1 MSQTTTKSFAT
12 CSNGLYEPM
21 TEMTAEWF
29 DGTTKCASTSE
40 LINAYRAT
48 KSAKK
53 KSQLPVCC
61 FQASFGLSINKV
73 GVEGTWRES
82 TASHLTGLAVID
94 LDHVEN
100 PLEIVDRIL
109 GREDFSEL
117 GILLIYITPSGQ
129 GIKIVF
135 IARPEWGNL
144 MDNQYEMAQLLGVLA
159 VVDSGCKDA
168 ARASFV
174 PKFDDVKFLDES
186 LFTYSNP
193 AYDEQYGDLYRKKPA
208 KSGPTQKKW
217 KDYEKE
223 LRAKKKAE
231 KAAKKSKAVAESKI
245 GPSTELKSQPVDDS
259 KSTSVAE
266 RNSAPVNEGNS
277 SPVESSELIYHGVPY
292 SKIATALVNEFGE
305 PQTGDRHKTMMQMG
319 NMLSVICDNNPQ
331 LLTTIMQGLPFVQSL
346 INERGLQEV
355 ERAMSYITENST
367 YIYPSKELKKAMK
380 TAGVK
385 EPERGSNDD
394 LAQLPLAEWAD
405 KIEALMPYYPCLREI
420 CVGLPR
426 EVWPAALFVGA
437 AFFGTL
443 MTRCTYRYWYKPNEK
458 KRLNYCV
465 LVIGDPASGK
475 SFAVRL
481 DKIILAPIK
490 NQSSKASDAVNK
502 YKRETMARST
512 STKAQDQDALQKPT
526 EIDRYMIP
534 RTANGV
540 FIENMVN
547 AKEIVN
553 GEEMNL
559 HMVTFDSEL
568 TNSTKM
574 QKGGSWI
581 DKSAMELK
589 AFHNEEDGQ
598 KYANEKSYSGFFN
611 VYWNYVYTGTPD
623 SLTEKVNARTFGS
636 GLATRLA
643 TIPMPEPT
651 FDLESLMVQADDCTE
666 ADITIS
672 EWADKLNSRYGEL
685 PLDKLSKC
693 TYDWTANRMKIAEFN
708 NKDKADLMLIK
719 RVGYYG
725 MNIPAPFIDMR
736 HWDEREQNGTYEVD
750 DIDVSFCQLIL
761 DIQYRCQHHFYG
773 GLAYNYY
780 DNQARDK
787 AANYTCHTSRFAQC
801 FKLLP
806 EKFSRQQFADTFEI
820 ANADSCG
827 KQIDGLI
834 KEGAIIRLKRD
845 SYEKKVVNL

>member
-1 MSQTTTKSFAT
+1 MNTNKNFAT

-29 DGTTKCASTSE
+29 DGTTKCARTSE
-40 LINAYRAT
+40 LINAYRDT
-48 KSAKK
+48 KKASK

-100 PLEIVDRIL
+100 PLEIVDCIL

-193 AYDEQYGDLYRKKPA
+193 AYDEQYGHLYRKKPA

-231 KAAKKSKAVAESKI
+231 KAAKESKAVDAILDRFYGKSQPATEAND
-245 GPSTELKSQPVDDS
+245 ELKSQPI
-259 KSTSVAE
+259 
-266 RNSAPVNEGNS
+266 NEGNS
-277 SPVESSELIYHGVPY
+277 SPVESTEPAYHGVPY
-292 SKIATALVNEFGE
+292 SKIATALTNELGE

-319 NMLSVICDNNPQ
+319 NMLSVICDNDPK
-331 LLTTIMQGLPFVQSL
+331 LLCTIMKGLPFVQQL
-346 INERGLQEV
+346 IEERGLEEV
-355 ERAMSYITENST
+355 ERAMNYITQNST
-367 YIYPSKELKKAMK
+367 YIYPSKELKQAMK

-385 EPERGSNDD
+385 EPEKGSNDD
-394 LAQLPLAEWAD
+394 LANVPLAEWAD
-405 KIEALMPYYPCLREI
+405 EIEALMPYYPCLREI
-420 CVGLPR
+420 CQGVPR
-426 EVWPAALFVGA
+426 QVWPAALFVGA

-443 MTRCTYRYWYKPNEK
+443 MTRCYYHYWFKKNEK
-458 KRLNYCV
+458 TRLNYSIY
-465 LVIGDPASGK
+465 VIGAPGSGK

-481 DKIILAPIK
+481 DKLILAPIK
-490 NQSSKASDAVNK
+490 QQSKEASEAINKYKQEAQERGTSSKAQ
-502 YKRETMARST
+502 E
-512 STKAQDQDALQKPT
+512 QDALKKPT
-526 EIDRYMIP
+526 QINRYMPP
-534 RTANGV
+534 RTSNGV
-540 FIENMVN
+540 FIESMVN
-547 AKEIVN
+547 AKENVN

-574 QKGGSWI
+574 QKGGGWI
-581 DKSAMELK
+581 DKTAMELK

-598 KYANEKSYSGFFN
+598 NYANEKSYNGIFQ

-623 SLTEKVNARTFGS
+623 SLKEKVNARTFGS

-643 TIPMPEPT
+643 TIPMPKPS
-651 FDLESLMVQADDCTE
+651 FKLMDLGSAEDLDKADM
-666 ADITIS
+666 IIS
-672 EWADKLNSRYGEL
+672 EWANKLNTRYGEL
-685 PLDKLSKC
+685 PLQKLSEC
-693 TYDWTANRMKIAEFN
+693 TKEWYEHRAEIAEFN
-708 NKDKADLMLIK
+708 NEDYADLMLIQ

-750 DIDVSFCQLIL
+750 DIDQRFCRLIL
-761 DIQYRCQHHFYG
+761 DIQYHCQHHFYG
-773 GLAYNYY
+773 TLAYNYY
-780 DNQARDK
+780 DNQARDE
-787 AANYTCHTSRFAQC
+787 AAYATNHTTRFAQC
-801 FKLLP
+801 FKMLP
-806 EKFSRQQFADTFEI
+806 ETFSKQEFAKTFEL
-820 ANADSCG
+820 ANADSSS
-827 KQIDGLI
+827 KQITTLI
-834 KEGAIIRLKRD
+834 NEKAIERVKRD
-845 SYEKKVVNL
+845 CYKKLVANL

>member
-1 MSQTTTKSFAT
+1 MLQSISKNYAT

-21 TEMTAEWF
+21 TTMTAEWF

-40 LINAYRAT
+40 LINAYRNT

-61 FQASFGLSINKV
+61 FQACFGLSINKK
-73 GVEGTWRES
+73 GVEGIWRES

-94 LDHVEN
+94 LDHVDN

-135 IARPEWGNL
+135 IARPEWGCL

-174 PKFDDVKFLDES
+174 PKYDDVKFLDES

-208 KSGPTQKKW
+208 KSGPTQQKW

-231 KAAKKSKAVAESKI
+231 KAAKESKAVDAL
-245 GPSTELKSQPVDDS
+245 P
-259 KSTSVAE
+259 VAE
-266 RNSAPVNEGNS
+266 RNSAPAES
-277 SPVESSELIYHGVPY
+277 TEPVYHGVPY
-292 SKIATALVNEFGE
+292 SKIATALTSELGE

-331 LLTTIMQGLPFVQSL
+331 LLSTIMQGLPYVQSL
-346 INERGLQEV
+346 IEERGLQEV
-355 ERAMSYITENST
+355 ERAMTYITENST
-367 YIYPSKELKKAMK
+367 YIYPSAELKRALKV
-380 TAGVK
+380 AGVK
-385 EPERGSNDD
+385 EPEKGSNES

-443 MTRCTYRYWYKPNEK
+443 MTRCTYRYWFKPNEK

-465 LVIGDPASGK
+465 LIIGDPASGK

-481 DKIILAPIK
+481 DRLILAPIK

-512 STKAQDQDALQKPT
+512 STKAQEQDALQKPT

-581 DKSAMELK
+581 DKTAMELK

-685 PLDKLSKC
+685 PLDKLSQC

-736 HWDEREQNGTYEVD
+736 HWEEREQNGTYEVD
-750 DIDVSFCQLIL
+750 DIDVSFCQLVL

-787 AANYTCHTSRFAQC
+787 TANYTCHTSRFGQW
-801 FKLLP
+801 FKLVP
-806 EKFSRQQFADTFEI
+806 EKFSRKQFAKTFDI
-820 ANADSCG
+820 ANPDSCG
-827 KQIDGLI
+827 KQIEGLI
-834 KEGAIIRLKRD
+834 KEGAIKRLKRD

>member
-40 LINAYRAT
+40 LINAYRNT

-61 FQASFGLSINKV
+61 FQACFGLSINKK
-73 GVEGTWRES
+73 GVEDIWRES

-94 LDHVEN
+94 LDHVDN

-135 IARPEWGNL
+135 IARPEWGCL

-208 KSGPTQKKW
+208 KSGPTQQKW

-231 KAAKKSKAVAESKI
+231 KAAKESKAVDAL
-245 GPSTELKSQPVDDS
+245 P
-259 KSTSVAE
+259 VAE
-266 RNSAPVNEGNS
+266 RNSAPA
-277 SPVESSELIYHGVPY
+277 ESTEPIYHGVPY
-292 SKIATALVNEFGE
+292 SKIATALTSELGE

-331 LLTTIMQGLPFVQSL
+331 LLSTIMQGLPYVQSL
-346 INERGLQEV
+346 IEERGLQEV
-355 ERAMSYITENST
+355 ERAMTYITENST
-367 YIYPSKELKKAMK
+367 YIYPSAELKRALKV
-380 TAGVK
+380 AGVK
-385 EPERGSNDD
+385 EPEKGSNES

-443 MTRCTYRYWYKPNEK
+443 MTRCTYRYWFKPNEK

-465 LVIGDPASGK
+465 LIIGDPASGK

-481 DKIILAPIK
+481 DRLILAPIK

-512 STKAQDQDALQKPT
+512 STKAQEQDALQKPT

-581 DKSAMELK
+581 DKTAMELK

-750 DIDVSFCQLIL
+750 DIDLRFCRLIL
-761 DIQYRCQHHFYG
+761 DIQYRCQHHFFG
-773 GLAYNYY
+773 ALAYNYH
-780 DNQARDK
+780 DNQKRDE
-787 AANYTCHTSRFAQC
+787 AAYATNHTTRFAQC
-801 FKLLP
+801 FKMLP
-806 EKFSRQQFADTFEI
+806 ETFSKQEFAKTFDL
-820 ANADSCG
+820 ANADSSS
-827 KQIDGLI
+827 KQITTLI
-834 KEGAIIRLKRD
+834 NEKAIERVKRD
-845 SYEKKVVNL
+845 CYKKLVANL

>member
-1 MSQTTTKSFAT
+1 MLQSISKNYAT

-21 TEMTAEWF
+21 TTMTAEWF

-40 LINAYRAT
+40 LINAYRNT

-61 FQASFGLSINKV
+61 FQACFGLSINKK
-73 GVEGTWRES
+73 GVEGIWRES

-94 LDHVEN
+94 LDHVDN

-135 IARPEWGNL
+135 IARPEWGCL

-174 PKFDDVKFLDES
+174 PKYDDVKFLDES

-208 KSGPTQKKW
+208 KSGPTQQKW

-231 KAAKKSKAVAESKI
+231 KAAKESKAVDAL
-245 GPSTELKSQPVDDS
+245 P
-259 KSTSVAE
+259 VAE
-266 RNSAPVNEGNS
+266 RNSAPAES
-277 SPVESSELIYHGVPY
+277 TEPVYHGVPY
-292 SKIATALVNEFGE
+292 SKIATALTSELGE

-331 LLTTIMQGLPFVQSL
+331 LLSTIMQGLPYVQSL
-346 INERGLQEV
+346 IEERGLQEV
-355 ERAMSYITENST
+355 ERAMTYITENST
-367 YIYPSKELKKAMK
+367 YIYPSAELKRALKV
-380 TAGVK
+380 AGVK
-385 EPERGSNDD
+385 EPEKGSNES

-443 MTRCTYRYWYKPNEK
+443 MTRCTYRYWFKPNEK

-465 LVIGDPASGK
+465 LIIGDPASGK

-481 DKIILAPIK
+481 DRLILAPIK

-512 STKAQDQDALQKPT
+512 STKAQEQDALQKPT

-581 DKSAMELK
+581 DKTAMELK

-685 PLDKLSKC
+685 PLDKLSQC

-736 HWDEREQNGTYEVD
+736 HWEEREQNGTYEVD
-750 DIDVSFCQLIL
+750 DIDVSFCQLVL

-787 AANYTCHTSRFAQC
+787 TANYTCHTSRFAQC

-806 EKFSRQQFADTFEI
+806 EKFSRKQFAKTFDI
-820 ANADSCG
+820 ANPDSCG
-827 KQIDGLI
+827 KQIEGLI
-834 KEGAIIRLKRD
+834 KEGAIKRLKRD

>member
-1 MSQTTTKSFAT
+1 MLQSISKNYAT

-21 TEMTAEWF
+21 TTMTAEWF

-40 LINAYRAT
+40 LINAYRNT

-61 FQASFGLSINKV
+61 FQACFGLSINKK
-73 GVEGTWRES
+73 GVEGIWRES

-94 LDHVEN
+94 LDHVDN

-135 IARPEWGNL
+135 IARPEWGCL

-174 PKFDDVKFLDES
+174 PKYDDVKFLDES

-208 KSGPTQKKW
+208 KSGPTQQKW

-231 KAAKKSKAVAESKI
+231 KAAKESKAVDAL
-245 GPSTELKSQPVDDS
+245 P
-259 KSTSVAE
+259 VAE
-266 RNSAPVNEGNS
+266 RNSAPAES
-277 SPVESSELIYHGVPY
+277 TEPVYHGVPY
-292 SKIATALVNEFGE
+292 SKIATALTSELGE

-331 LLTTIMQGLPFVQSL
+331 LLSTIMQGLPYVQSL
-346 INERGLQEV
+346 IEERGLQEV
-355 ERAMSYITENST
+355 ERAMTYITENST
-367 YIYPSKELKKAMK
+367 YIYPSAELKRALKV
-380 TAGVK
+380 AGVK
-385 EPERGSNDD
+385 EPEKGSNES

-443 MTRCTYRYWYKPNEK
+443 MTRCTYRYWFKPNEK

-465 LVIGDPASGK
+465 LIIGDPASGK

-481 DKIILAPIK
+481 DRLILAPIK

-512 STKAQDQDALQKPT
+512 STKAQEQDALQKPT

-581 DKSAMELK
+581 DKTAMELK

-685 PLDKLSKC
+685 PLDKLSQC

-725 MNIPAPFIDMR
+725 MIIPAPFIDMR
-736 HWDEREQNGTYEVD
+736 HWEEREQNGTYEVD
-750 DIDVSFCQLIL
+750 DIDVSFCQLVL

-787 AANYTCHTSRFAQC
+787 TANYTCHTSRFAQC

-806 EKFSRQQFADTFEI
+806 EKFSRKQFAKTFDI
-820 ANADSCG
+820 ANPDSCG
-827 KQIDGLI
+827 KQIEGLI
-834 KEGAIIRLKRD
+834 KEGAIKRLKRD

>member
-1 MSQTTTKSFAT
+1 MLQSISKNYAT

-21 TEMTAEWF
+21 TTMTAEWF

-40 LINAYRAT
+40 LINAYRNT

-61 FQASFGLSINKV
+61 FQACFGLSINKK
-73 GVEGTWRES
+73 GVEGIWRES

-94 LDHVEN
+94 LDHVDN

-174 PKFDDVKFLDES
+174 PKYDDVKFLDES

-193 AYDEQYGDLYRKKPA
+193 VYDEQYGDLYRKKPA
-208 KSGPTQKKW
+208 KSGPTQQKW

-231 KAAKKSKAVAESKI
+231 KAAKESKAVDAL
-245 GPSTELKSQPVDDS
+245 P
-259 KSTSVAE
+259 VAE
-266 RNSAPVNEGNS
+266 RNSAPA
-277 SPVESSELIYHGVPY
+277 ESTEPIYHGVPY
-292 SKIATALVNEFGE
+292 SKIATALTNELGE

-331 LLTTIMQGLPFVQSL
+331 LLSTIMQGLPYVQSL

-355 ERAMSYITENST
+355 ERAMTYITENST
-367 YIYPSKELKKAMK
+367 YIYPSAELKRALKV
-380 TAGVK
+380 AGVK
-385 EPERGSNDD
+385 EPEKGSNES

-443 MTRCTYRYWYKPNEK
+443 MTRCTYRYWFKPNEK

-465 LVIGDPASGK
+465 LIIGDPASGK

-481 DKIILAPIK
+481 DRLILAPIK

-512 STKAQDQDALQKPT
+512 STKAQEQDALQKPT

-581 DKSAMELK
+581 DKTAMELK

-685 PLDKLSKC
+685 PLDKLSQC

-736 HWDEREQNGTYEVD
+736 HWEEREQNGTYEVD
-750 DIDVSFCQLIL
+750 DIDLSFCQLVL

-801 FKLLP
+801 FKMLP
-806 EKFSRQQFADTFEI
+806 EKFSRKQFAKTFDI
-820 ANADSCG
+820 ANPDSCG
-827 KQIDGLI
+827 KQIEGLI
-834 KEGAIIRLKRD
+834 KEGAIKRLKRD

>member
-1 MSQTTTKSFAT
+1 MKTNKSFAT

-29 DGTTKCASTSE
+29 DDTTKCARTSE
-40 LINAYRAT
+40 LINAYRDT

-53 KSQLPVCC
+53 KSHLPVCC
-61 FQASFGLSINKV
+61 FQASFGLSINKK

-82 TASHLTGLAVID
+82 TAAHLTGLVVID

-100 PLEIVDRIL
+100 PLEIIDRIL

-117 GILLIYITPSGQ
+117 GILLIYITPSGS

-144 MDNQYEMAQLLGVLA
+144 MDNQYEMAQLLGVLDSI
-159 VVDSGCKDA
+159 DSGCKDA

-231 KAAKKSKAVAESKI
+231 KAAKESKAVDAILDRFYGKSEPVTAPSEEQKALPAI
-245 GPSTELKSQPVDDS
+245 ENHSASVESTEP
-259 KSTSVAE
+259 
-266 RNSAPVNEGNS
+266 
-277 SPVESSELIYHGVPY
+277 IYHGVPY
-292 SKIATALVNEFGE
+292 AKIATALVDELGE

-319 NMLSVICDNNPQ
+319 NMLSVICDNDPK
-331 LLTTIMQGLPFVQSL
+331 LLCTIMKGLPFVQSL
-346 INERGLQEV
+346 IKERGLEEV
-355 ERAMSYITENST
+355 ERAMNYITQNST
-367 YIYPSKELKKAMK
+367 YIYPSKELKQAMK

-385 EPERGSNDD
+385 EPEKGSDDD
-394 LAQLPLAEWAD
+394 LANVPLAEWAD
-405 KIEALMPYYPCLREI
+405 EIEALMPYYPCLREI
-420 CVGLPR
+420 CQGVPR
-426 EVWPAALFVGA
+426 QVWPAALFVGA

-443 MTRCTYRYWYKPNEK
+443 MTRCYYHYWFKKNEK
-458 KRLNYCV
+458 TRLNYSIY
-465 LVIGDPASGK
+465 VIGAPGSGK

-481 DKIILAPIK
+481 DKLILAPIK
-490 NQSSKASDAVNK
+490 QQSKEASEAINKYKQEAQERGTSSKAQ
-502 YKRETMARST
+502 E
-512 STKAQDQDALQKPT
+512 QDALKKPT
-526 EIDRYMIP
+526 QINRYMPP
-534 RTANGV
+534 RTSNGV
-540 FIENMVN
+540 FIESMVN
-547 AKEIVN
+547 AKENVN
-553 GEEMNL
+553 GEEINL

-574 QKGGSWI
+574 QKGGGWI
-581 DKSAMELK
+581 DKTAMELK

-598 KYANEKSYSGFFN
+598 NYANEKSYNGVFQ

-623 SLTEKVNARTFGS
+623 SLKEKVNARTFGS

-643 TIPMPEPT
+643 TIPMPKPS
-651 FDLESLMVQADDCTE
+651 FKLMDLGTAEDRDKADMV
-666 ADITIS
+666 IS
-672 EWADKLNSRYGEL
+672 EWANKLNTRYGEL
-685 PLDKLSKC
+685 PLQKLSEC
-693 TYDWTANRMKIAEFN
+693 TKEWYEHRAEIAEFN
-708 NKDKADLMLIK
+708 NEDYADLMLIQ

-750 DIDVSFCQLIL
+750 DIDLRFCRLIL
-761 DIQYRCQHHFYG
+761 DIQYHCQHHFYG
-773 GLAYNYY
+773 TLAYNYY
-780 DNQARDK
+780 DNQARDE
-787 AANYTCHTSRFAQC
+787 AAYATNHTTRFAQC
-801 FKLLP
+801 FKMLP
-806 EKFSRQQFADTFEI
+806 DTFSKQEFAKTFDL
-820 ANADSCG
+820 ANADSSS
-827 KQIDGLI
+827 KQITTLI
-834 KEGAIIRLKRD
+834 NEKAIERVKRD
-845 SYEKKVVNL
+845 CYKKLVANL